1 MAWKLSMSQG
11 IESYCPPMVGLPER
25 ILVVRARSMVNDPQF
40 ADLRYRIELSSDI
53 CGAEPGA
60 PEKVFTVSNE

>member
-1 MAWKLSMSQG
+1 
-11 IESYCPPMVGLPER
+11 MVGLPER